1 MNQTVNNPLILKLV
15 DCEEGDGGE
24 CLVLDFENTRNCAW
38 LVVHRGAKQAAQRI
52 HSSDLSVQS
61 ADFQPLECAYPI
73 VTVSPTHPETGDPL
87 LPPSDLMVQTDGT
100 HLYII
105 LEKEVTYAAAFRY
118 ILGMAWTGVCRPAP
132 YACKLKVD
140 GNIEQLCADVTRI
153 QKRVPV
159 LARLFVVMPV
169 VAMCCFA
176 LSVWM
181 FAQ

>member
-1 MNQTVNNPLILKLV
+1 M
-15 DCEEGDGGE
+15 
-24 CLVLDFENTRNCAW
+24 
-38 LVVHRGAKQAAQRI
+38 VHN
-52 HSSDLSVQS
+52 
-61 ADFQPLECAYPI
+61 
-73 VTVSPTHPETGDPL
+73 SPAN
-87 LPPSDLMVQTDGT
+87 

-105 LEKEVTYAAAFRY
+105 LEKEVTYAAAFKY
-118 ILGMAWTGVCRPAP
+118 ILWMAWTGMCRPAP

-176 LSVWM
+176 LSVRM